1 MGKKVEIIKA
11 MQDNEKVKVWYVTGT
26 ERIYPV
32 DKLPKTV
39 KAWIEKQIEEVP
51 AEHAK
56 ALVKSA
62 RQEETKEESA
72 QEIKTEEPEQET
84 GKNQEERE
92 GTMKKQEV
100 ATIETVQMIPTA
112 AETNT
117 IASGLMDFGFILL
130 TGLALGAMTF
140 IGLASVLFEGII
152 TLFCIL
158 KSHRNEIRKGIQ
170 NRLFTVKKAIEN
182 VTKQAGKVLNIARN
196 TAGKAHEIAVNI
208 GRKAQEITDE
218 IIIKSYEIC
227 AKFPSIKTEKAIQLS
242 AKITVFIIGFV
253 AIIAR

>member
-1 MGKKVEIIKA
+1 MSKKVNIIMVEEIGNKVNVTYETGTIKA
-11 MQDNEKVKVWYVTGT
+11 
-26 ERIYPV
+26 YPA

-39 KAWIEKQIEEVP
+39 IAWIEKQIEEVP

-130 TGLALGAMTF
+130 TGLALGAMAF

-158 KSHRNEIRKGIQ
+158 KSHRNDIKSGIQ
-170 NRLFTVKKAIEN
+170 NRFFTVKKAVEN
-182 VTKQAGKVLNIARN
+182 VAKQVGKALNIARN
-196 TAGKAHEIAVNI
+196 TAGKAIIIWHRMIK
-208 GRKAQEITDE
+208 KAQEIGDE
-218 IIIKSYEIC
+218 MIIKSFDLI
-227 AKFPSIKTEKAIQLS
+227 AKIPSINGRKAVNLTSIM
-242 AKITVFIIGFV
+242 TGFV
-253 AIIAR
+253 IGLTAILV